1 MITEVLILAA
11 GKGSKF
17 WPYQSTRN
25 KTLIP
30 ISNTPLLMHSVS
42 TLLQAQINHVVIVS
56 TSHTDSIKHV
66 FRKHPEVDVL
76 HLEASKGSADSFSQ
90 GIVKLHHPD
99 HPFLVLQG
107 DCLVQPDDLHDFLK
121 QGLIDTVLVSPLRE
135 PASHWI
141 ACSLDQGSISAFGGH
156 HRGTA
161 MTHQMV
167 AFITDGRLKN
177 VCDANPGR
185 FTNLKVGVGSP
196 EESYLEVSLM
206 DWMTDG
212 HLLKAIET
220 KEPVFD
226 IDKPWHALSANAWM
240 NAKRCG
246 QLSAHELAEGAL
258 IDPSARLDGFVRLG
272 KNSRIGKNVWIRG
285 NVIIGDNT
293 ILDQGVVI
301 GANVVIGD
309 HCSLLNHAKL
319 GEGTTLGHRCMMDQ
333 GFEVLSGLIMDH
345 VYLVHYGEYYG
356 MIGENTDLGAGTT
369 CGTLRF
375 DDGLTVQN
383 IKGHRE
389 MPANFAN
396 ASYMGD
402 NSRTGVCAILMPG
415 VKIGTSCVVG
425 SGVILYEDLADNT
438 LVYAKQDLVKTGW
451 GPNKYGW

>member
-1 MITEVLILAA
+1 MIKEVLILAA
-11 GKGSKF
+11 GKGTKF

-25 KTLIP
+25 KTMIP
-30 ISNTPLLMHSVS
+30 LSNSPLMTHNV
-42 TLLQAQINHVVIVS
+42 TALLEAGIEHVVIVS
-56 TSHTDSIKHV
+56 TTHSDAITHA
-66 FRKHPEVDVL
+66 FRKHPQVQVL
-76 HLEASKGSADSFSQ
+76 HVGSSKGTADSFVL
-90 GIVKLHHPD
+90 GMALIHHPEQ
-99 HPFLVLQG
+99 PFMVLLG
-107 DCLVQPDDLHDFLK
+107 DCLVQPDDLKTFLK
-121 QGLIDTVLVSPLRE
+121 QGLLDTVLVSPLRE
-135 PASHWI
+135 PASNWI
-141 ACSLDQGSISAFGGH
+141 ACSLDNGAISAFGGH
-156 HRGTA
+156 HRGNL

-167 AFITDGRLKN
+167 AFITDGRFKA
-177 VCDANPGR
+177 VCEANPGR

-196 EESYLEVSLM
+196 EESYIEVSLM
-206 DWMTDG
+206 DLISDG
-212 HLLKAIET
+212 HLLRAIET

-226 IDKPWHALSANAWM
+226 IDKPWHALTANAWL
-240 NAKRCG
+240 NAKRCA
-246 QLSAHELAEGAL
+246 QLTQNELSVGAI

-285 NVIIGDNT
+285 NAIIGDDT

-415 VKIGTSCVVG
+415 VKIGTSSVVG
-425 SGVILYEDLADNT
+425 SGVILYDDLADNT
-438 LVYAKQDLVKTGW
+438 LVYAKQDLVKTNW